1 MHRINLISTNKFW
14 FSIIIFLIIALV
26 IGVIAIYTF
35 TVYLFPESVIG
46 KYILENIYSI
56 FILVFSIII
65 YFSITGVYY
74 YRLTINSYVI
84 QNSSGDVLSSL
95 IKSNDFLDISHD
107 MLHDYSFFNRSFSF
121 NKTLVLRIKKPNRK
135 LITKRFNLT
144 LISNKEIEKISNILN
159 KIIAQNNCT
168 K

>member
-35 TVYLFPESVIG
+35 SVYLFSESAIG
-46 KYILENIYSI
+46 KYILEYIHYI
-56 FILVFSIII
+56 FILVSSIII
-65 YFSITGVYY
+65 YFSITGIYY
-74 YRLTINSYVI
+74 YRLAINSYVI
-84 QNSSGDVLSSL
+84 QHSSSDVLFSL
-95 IKSNDFLDISHD
+95 IKSHDFLDISHD
-107 MLHDYSFFNRSFSF
+107 MLQDYSFFNRPFSF
-121 NKTLVLRIKKPNRK
+121 NKTLVLRIKKSNRK